1 MNNFKSINPMDF
13 SGDFAK
19 MFGTNWALLTA
30 EKDGEINTMTIGW
43 GEIGCLFGKA
53 VATVFVRPSRH
64 TFHIIDKADSYS
76 ITFVPK
82 EDKEKLAY
90 CGKISG
96 RDENKIEKCGLTV
109 AYQDGVPYF
118 EEASTAVI
126 CKKMYTQNLEP
137 DNLEES
143 YKKQVLDRFFPS
155 GDFHK
160 IYTGEIISVLE
171 K

>member
-1 MNNFKSINPMDF
+1 MNNFKSVNPIDF

-19 MFGTNWALLTA
+19 MFGTNWALLTT
-30 EKDGEINTMTIGW
+30 EKDGHLNTMTIGW

-64 TFHIIDKADSYS
+64 TYNLIDNADSYS
-76 ITFVPK
+76 ITFFPQ
-82 EDKEKLAY
+82 EFKEKLTY

-96 RDENKIEKCGLTV
+96 RDENKIEKCGFTV

-118 EEASTAVI
+118 EEASTVVI
-126 CKKMYTQNLEP
+126 CKAMYKQDLNP
-137 DNLEES
+137 DNFEAA
-143 YKKQVLDRFFPS
+143 YKKQIMDRFFPS
-155 GDFHK
+155 GDFHR
-160 IYTGEIISVLE
+160 IYTGEITSVLE